1 MMNIHDFSR
10 MMRLMLIQKK
20 TITVVL

>member
-1 MMNIHDFSR
+1 MNIHDFSR
-10 MMRLMLIQKK
+10 MMRLMLIKKK

>member
-1 MMNIHDFSR
+1 MNIHDFSR